1 MTEAQKLRTEGFRAS
16 LGVRGVKVRI
26 GNLPWV
32 SALMDTLPP
41 QSGQYVPGEA
51 DRASGILAVLREDL
65 TSAGYTGPT
74 IGQSFEQEGGVI
86 HRIAEVRDVPVDIA
100 VRFPVET
107 SQPT

>member
-1 MTEAQKLRTEGFRAS
+1 MTEAQQLRTEGFRAS
-16 LGVRGVKVRI
+16 LGVRGIRVRV

-32 SALMDTLPP
+32 SALMDTQPP
-41 QSGQYVPGEA
+41 QSGQYVQGEA

-65 TSAGYTGPT
+65 TAAGYTGPT
-74 IGQSFEQEGGVI
+74 IGQAFEQEGGVL
-86 HRIAEVRDVPVDIA
+86 HRVTEVRDVPIDIA

>member
-1 MTEAQKLRTEGFRAS
+1 MTEVQKLRIEGFRAQ
-16 LGVRGVKVRI
+16 LGFRGIKVRI

-32 SALMDTLPP
+32 SALMDTQPP
-41 QSGQYVPGEA
+41 QSGQNVSGEA

-65 TSAGYTGPT
+65 TLAGYTGPT
-74 IGQSFEQEGGVI
+74 IGQAFEQEGGVI
-86 HRIAEVRDVPVDIA
+86 HRIAEVRDVPIDIA